1 MNEIHF
7 GRLVF
12 ENAKK
17 YGDRCAVKFRNQS
30 TGTWDGISWNV
41 LAGSVKAT
49 ALALLNYGL
58 KEHEKLAIFAQN
70 MHEIVEVD
78 YACHAVKGVSVPMYA
93 TSSAE
98 QIEYIINDAQ
108 ISIIFVGEQY
118 QFDESVKVLENGNQY
133 LKCIVTIDPSIDN
146 HNRPEAITF
155 SDFVKAGAD
164 NAEAPAE
171 LERRQQSLSDDDLA
185 ILIYTSGTTGEPKGV
200 MLSHANCE
208 EAVRIHGIRLP
219 ILSDMS
225 QTSISF
231 LPFSHIFERG
241 WFYLC
246 LYNGIVVYINQNPK
260 EILKSLKEVHPNM
273 MCAVPRF
280 WEKVYSGVQDKIDSF
295 PAPVQALMRH
305 AIKVG
310 EKYNIGYRMP
320 GKNAPL
326 LLRLRY
332 KFYEKTL
339 FNILRKAVGLDRGT
353 FFPCAGSQMSERVNI
368 FMHSVGIN
376 LVVGYGLTETFAT
389 VSCYSQY
396 NRCYNLKS
404 VGDVMP
410 DLQVK
415 IGENNEILVKG
426 RTITKGYYNKPE
438 ANKESFT
445 EDGFFRTGDAG
456 SVIVDKDRTQLI
468 MIERIKELFKTS
480 NAKYIAP
487 QQIENLLEGD
497 KYVEQSAI
505 IADSRKYV
513 TALIVPAYDA
523 LETYAKEQ
531 GIVYNDMSDLLKNEQ
546 IIKFFTERIAETQK
560 GLAAYEQVK
569 YFTLL
574 EQPFSPD
581 NDELTLTL
589 KLKRK
594 VINAHYAKEIE
605 LMYQH

>member
-1 MNEIHF
+1 
-7 GRLVF
+7 
-12 ENAKK
+12 
-17 YGDRCAVKFRNQS
+17 
-30 TGTWDGISWNV
+30 
-41 LAGSVKAT
+41 
-49 ALALLNYGL
+49 
-58 KEHEKLAIFAQN
+58 
-70 MHEIVEVD
+70 
-78 YACHAVKGVSVPMYA
+78 
-93 TSSAE
+93 
-98 QIEYIINDAQ
+98 
-108 ISIIFVGEQY
+108 
-118 QFDESVKVLENGNQY
+118 
-133 LKCIVTIDPSIDN
+133 
-146 HNRPEAITF
+146 
-155 SDFVKAGAD
+155 
-164 NAEAPAE
+164 
-171 LERRQQSLSDDDLA
+171 
-185 ILIYTSGTTGEPKGV
+185 
-200 MLSHANCE
+200 
-208 EAVRIHGIRLP
+208 
-219 ILSDMS
+219 
-225 QTSISF
+225 
-231 LPFSHIFERG
+231 
-241 WFYLC
+241 
-246 LYNGIVVYINQNPK
+246 
-260 EILKSLKEVHPNM
+260 M

-415 IGENNEILVKG
+415 IGENNEILV
-426 RTITKGYYNKPE
+426 RDVPLPRAITISLRPIRRVSLRMG
-438 ANKESFT
+438 SSV
-445 EDGFFRTGDAG
+445 GDAG

-546 IIKFFTERIAETQK
+546 IIKFFTERIA
-560 GLAAYEQVK
+560 
-569 YFTLL
+569 
-574 EQPFSPD
+574 
-581 NDELTLTL
+581 
-589 KLKRK
+589 
-594 VINAHYAKEIE
+594 
-605 LMYQH
+605 